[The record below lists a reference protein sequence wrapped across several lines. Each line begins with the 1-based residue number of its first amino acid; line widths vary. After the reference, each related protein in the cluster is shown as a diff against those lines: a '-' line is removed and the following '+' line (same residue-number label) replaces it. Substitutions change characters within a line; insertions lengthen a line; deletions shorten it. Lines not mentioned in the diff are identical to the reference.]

1 MVSKQLTI
9 VNAQGFHMR
18 PAQMFT
24 AAMAKYSSDV
34 IIKFNG
40 NDVNG
45 KSLLNIIPACI
56 KCGGCIDH
64 CPMSLMPMEI
74 ERAYENKDGAL
85 LKALKVNLCMEC
97 GCCAFQCPANRPL
110 VQVNKLAKTVLR
122 EYEAKLKAEQEA
134 LKG

>member
-9 VNAQGFHMR
+9 INAQGFHMR

-56 KCGGCIDH
+56 KCG
-64 CPMSLMPMEI
+64 SNI
-74 ERAYENKDGAL
+74 EVVCTGVDEEAALAEAVQMIENGFG
-85 LKALKVNLCMEC
+85 E
-97 GCCAFQCPANRPL
+97 
-110 VQVNKLAKTVLR
+110 
-122 EYEAKLKAEQEA
+122 
-134 LKG
+134 